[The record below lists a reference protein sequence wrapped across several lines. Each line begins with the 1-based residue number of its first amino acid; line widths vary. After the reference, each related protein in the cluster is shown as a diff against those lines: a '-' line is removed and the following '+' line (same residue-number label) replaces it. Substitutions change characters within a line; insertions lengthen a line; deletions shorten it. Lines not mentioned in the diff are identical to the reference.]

1 MNNLKKYKFSDL
13 YDIGSGISSKPEQA
27 GHGFPFLSFSS
38 VFNNHFL
45 PSSLPDLMDTSE
57 KERKTYS
64 IKEGDVF
71 LTRTSETLD
80 ELAMSSVAIC
90 DAPNATY
97 SGFLKRLRP
106 NQTDITYPKFMA
118 FYLRSKLFRKTMT
131 NNAIMT
137 LRASF
142 NEQIFS
148 YLDLLLPELES
159 QKNIGDLLFLLN
171 EKIELNNKINAELEA
186 MAKLIYDYW
195 FVQFDFPDANGEPY
209 KSSGGKMVYSEELK
223 REIPECWTVDSL
235 GDLGEFKNG
244 VNYDKSSLG
253 GTLCPIINVRNIS
266 ASSFFIQNK
275 DLDIVS
281 LSQND
286 ADNYSMNSEDILI
299 ARSGIPGATR
309 LVSGLDKNTIF
320 CGFAIRYQLNKSTLK
335 LKVFFFLKDLEKSIQ
350 SGSGGTILKNVNQAT
365 LKDLLFAY
373 PIKEDLLNSFNE
385 IIFPLFNRINLVQE
399 ENNKLTDLRDWLLPM
414 LMNGQVTIKVN

>member
-171 EKIELNNKINAELEA
+171 EKIELNNKI
-186 MAKLIYDYW
+186 
-195 FVQFDFPDANGEPY
+195 
-209 KSSGGKMVYSEELK
+209 LK

>member
-45 PSSLPDLMDTSE
+45 PRSLPDLMDTSE

-64 IKEGDVF
+64 IKKGDVF

-148 YLDLLLPELES
+148 YLDLLLPEFES

-186 MAKLIYDYW
+186 MAKLIYGYW
-195 FVQFDFPDANGEPY
+195 FVQFDFPDANGKPY
-209 KSSGGKMVYSEELK
+209 KSSGGKMVYNEELK
-223 REIPECWTVDSL
+223 REIPDGWEVGTLLDIAIFTNGIACQKHRPVDNEKHYKVIKIREMGAGFTEKSEL
-235 GDLGEFKNG
+235 VSQRIPKKVVVNDGDILFSWSATLDVKIWAGGIGGLNQHIFKVTSNEYPRTYYYFEVLRYLQHFKMIAELRKTTMGHITQDHLKQSRISIPTKKLIGDLHAKI
-244 VNYDKSSLG
+244 D
-253 GTLCPIINVRNIS
+253 PIL
-266 ASSFFIQNK
+266 NK
-275 DLDIVS
+275 IVS
-281 LSQND
+281 SKEE
-286 ADNYSMNSEDILI
+286 S
-299 ARSGIPGATR
+299 
-309 LVSGLDKNTIF
+309 
-320 CGFAIRYQLNKSTLK
+320 LK
-335 LKVFFFLKDLEKSIQ
+335 LMQ
-350 SGSGGTILKNVNQAT
+350 
-365 LKDLLFAY
+365 
-373 PIKEDLLNSFNE
+373 
-385 IIFPLFNRINLVQE
+385 
-399 ENNKLTDLRDWLLPM
+399 LRDWLLPM
-414 LMNGQVTIKVN
+414 LMNGQVTIKND